1 LPAPAPPQT
10 VLVDARA
17 LQGPSARRGIGRY
30 AAGILG
36 GLSSVGFEFSV
47 LVDGSLP
54 NPELPGG
61 VKEVFSTRRRWHGRL
76 AGLEDAVALREDL
89 RRIRPALY
97 HSLYLT
103 LPRNAPCPVVVT
115 VHDLIPWAFG
125 GWRMLGERFRY
136 SAARRLLP
144 RAELV
149 IAVSESTARDLRRL
163 AGVEEDRIRVIHEG
177 LDPRF
182 QPRPGAAQRV
192 AARWGQ
198 ERPYFLFV
206 GALDVRKDP
215 RGLLTAWDVARAAG
229 ADGDLLIAGEPGRQ
243 APPSMGA
250 ARMLGKVT
258 DEELED
264 LLSAASCMLFPTLYE
279 GFGLPALEAM
289 GCGCPVVA
297 YSNSSLPEVMG
308 EAGALVPTRDA
319 AGLGRAAARLILDA
333 ELRRTAI
340 KAGLARARAFTWP
353 EAARRTVKAYQG
365 LLR

>member
-1 LPAPAPPQT
+1 

-30 AAGILG
+30 AAGIIG
-36 GLSSVGFEFSV
+36 GLSSLGFDFSV

-54 NPELPGG
+54 DPELPSG
-61 VKEVFSTRRRWHGRL
+61 VKEIFSTRRRWHGRL
-76 AGLEDAVALREDL
+76 GGMEDAVALREDL
-89 RRIRPALY
+89 LRIRPAVY

-103 LPRNAPCPVVVT
+103 LPRGAPCPVVVT

-125 GWRMLGERFRY
+125 GWRMLGERLRY
-136 SAARRLLP
+136 RASRRLLP

-149 IAVSESTARDLRRL
+149 IAVSESTAQDLRRL

-182 QPRPGAAQRV
+182 QPRPGAAERV

-198 ERPYFLFV
+198 ARPFFLFV

-215 RGLLTAWDVARAAG
+215 RGLLTAWDVARASG
-229 ADGDLLIAGEPGRQ
+229 ADCDLLIAGEPGRQ
-243 APPSMGA
+243 APTSMGA

-264 LLSAASCMLFPTLYE
+264 LLSAAACMLFPTLYE

-289 GCGCPVVA
+289 GCGCPVAA
-297 YSNSSLPEVMG
+297 YRNSSLPEVMG
-308 EAGALVPTRDA
+308 DVGALVPTRDA
-319 AGLGRAAARLILDA
+319 TGLGRAAARLVLDQ
-333 ELRRTAI
+333 ELR
-340 KAGLARARAFTWP
+340 KATIEGGLARARRFTWP
-353 EAARRTVKAYQG
+353 QAARLTVKAYEG

>member
-1 LPAPAPPQT
+1 

-36 GLSSVGFEFSV
+36 GLSELGFEFSV
-47 LVDGSLP
+47 LVDRSLP
-54 NPELPGG
+54 DPELPSG
-61 VKEVFSTRRRWHGRL
+61 VREVFSTRRRWHGRL

-89 RRIRPALY
+89 RRIRPAIF
-97 HSLYLT
+97 HSLHLT
-103 LPRNAPCPVVVT
+103 LPRGAPCPVVVT

-136 SAARRLLP
+136 SASRRLLP

-149 IAVSESTARDLRRL
+149 VAVSESTARDLRRL
-163 AGVEEDRIRVIHEG
+163 ARVDEDRIRVIPEG
-177 LDPRF
+177 LDRRF
-182 QPRPGAAQRV
+182 SPRPGAAERI
-192 AARWGQ
+192 AARWTQ

-215 RGLLTAWDVARAAG
+215 RGLLTAWAVARAAG
-229 ADGDLLIAGEPGRQ
+229 ADCDLLIAGEPGRQ
-243 APPSMGA
+243 APPSMGS

-264 LLSAASCMLFPTLYE
+264 LLSAAACLLFPTLYE

-297 YSNSSLPEVMG
+297 YRNSSLPEVMG
-308 EAGALVPTRDA
+308 DVGALVPNRDSA
-319 AGLGRAAARLILDA
+319 ALGKAAARLVLDPKA
-333 ELRRTAI
+333 RRA
-340 KAGLARARAFTWP
+340 AVDGGLARARKFTWP
-353 EAARRTVKAYQG
+353 AAAGRTVEAYQG